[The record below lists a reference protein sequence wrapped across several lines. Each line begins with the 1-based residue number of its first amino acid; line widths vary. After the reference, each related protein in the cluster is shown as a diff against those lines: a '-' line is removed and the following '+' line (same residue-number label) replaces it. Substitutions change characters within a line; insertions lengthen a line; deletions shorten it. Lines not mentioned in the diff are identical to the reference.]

1 MDKLINK
8 CRRLLALVN
17 TDVVRE
23 LMQQINWDQRLIS
36 IRGARGVGKT
46 TLMLQ
51 YLKLN
56 GCDCKR
62 SLYISMDSVYFA
74 THTLLEF
81 VERFYQLGGKQLL
94 IDEVHKYPSWSREI
108 KEIYDSYPDLRVV
121 VSGSSLLN
129 ILNADAD
136 LSRRCIPYEMQGLS
150 YREYLWMVKGI
161 HLPAIT
167 LKELLSDPN
176 GFCDNINSQCRPLAY
191 FKEYLQ
197 EGYYPFILEGKME
210 YHLRIENVVN
220 FILDVELPQSCGVE
234 IGNIRKMKSLLA
246 VLASKVPMQV
256 DMTKIAAAAGV
267 SRNTL
272 LAYMQY
278 LSRARL
284 LNLLYAGDDSV
295 KKMQKPDK
303 IYLENPN
310 LIVTLASDE
319 PNIGTVRET
328 FLVGQLCYQHKVE
341 YTKTGDLLVDRLY
354 TIEIGGKS
362 KDGKQIASLEDA
374 YIASDDIEYAA
385 GNKIPLWA
393 FGFLY

>member
-220 FILDVELPQSCGVE
+220 FIVDVELPQSCGVE

-310 LIVTLASDE
+310 LIVTLALDE
-319 PNIGTVRET
+319 PSIGTVRET

-341 YTKTGDLLVDRLY
+341 YTKTGDLLVDRLH